1 MRILLDTCTFLW
13 AASTFENLSQAAQKL
28 FADADN
34 EIFLSV
40 VSSWEIAIKYASG
53 RLQLSEPPPRFMPAG
68 RERYGITSLALDE
81 ESAVYVPRLPRLH
94 ADPFDRMLICQS
106 IVHGLAIL
114 TPDESITQYP
124 VRTIW

>member
-1 MRILLDTCTFLW
+1 MVEPHKVSDR
-13 AASTFENLSQAAQKL
+13 AQQV
-28 FADADN
+28 FADSENDV
-34 EIFLSV
+34 FLSAISCWE
-40 VSSWEIAIKYASG
+40 VSTKYAMG
-53 RLQLSEPPPRFMPAG
+53 RLPLPEPPPVLVQRF
-68 RERYGITSLALDE
+68 REKYGTATLSLDE
-81 ESAVYVPRLPRLH
+81 ESALYVGRLPRLH